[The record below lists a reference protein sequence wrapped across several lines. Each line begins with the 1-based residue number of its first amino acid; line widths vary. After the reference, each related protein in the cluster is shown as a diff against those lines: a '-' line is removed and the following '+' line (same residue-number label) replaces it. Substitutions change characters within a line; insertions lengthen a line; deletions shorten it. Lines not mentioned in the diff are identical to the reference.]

1 VTQLRKLH
9 VQVLIALALAVVLGV
24 VSPDTAIAM
33 KPFGDGFIGLL
44 RMLLAP
50 IVFCTV
56 VHGMSHVRDMRRLG
70 RLGAKTLIYFE
81 VVSTLGL
88 FFGLV
93 LANVFKPGAGLH
105 AVNIESSARVTQL
118 AQTAAHLTVT
128 DFVLGIVPS
137 TLVDAFATGNILQVL
152 FIAILTGVALNLA
165 AGQDSIVLRGVAE
178 AQRVLFTILGFIMK
192 VAPLGAFGAMAAAV
206 GNYGAA
212 TLLHLMNLVVLY
224 WAGSIV
230 FVVVVFGGVA
240 AWCGLSIFAVLRM
253 IREELLLV
261 FGTASGEVA
270 FPRLVQKLQH
280 AGCDEVVVGF
290 VLPAGYS
297 FNLDGTSIYMALSV
311 GFIAQATDT
320 AFSIAQQVALLG
332 VLMLTSKGGTTVA
345 GGAFIKLAA
354 TMEAVRAL
362 PLGGLSL
369 LFGIDRL
376 MATCTAL
383 TNMIGNTVAVFA
395 LARWERAFDPAQ
407 FRAYQVACGEAQA
420 AGRAAPSRS
429 AGAADAAAGATGA
442 EVGPLAKAVA
452 TYRRGG
458 DGDTAPEGATAG
470 HETDP
475 E

>member
-1 VTQLRKLH
+1 MTQLRKLH
-9 VQVLIALALAVVLGV
+9 VQVLIALGAAVALGV
-24 VSPDTAIAM
+24 AAPDIAIEM
-33 KPFGDGFIGLL
+33 KPLGDGFIGLL

-56 VHGMSHVRDMRRLG
+56 VHGMSQVQDLRRLG
-70 RLGAKTLIYFE
+70 RLGAKTLLYFE
-81 VVSTLGL
+81 LVSTLGL
-88 FFGLV
+88 LVGLA
-93 LANVFKPGAGLH
+93 LANLFEPGVGLH
-105 AVNIESSARVTQL
+105 AVNLATSDRVTQL
-118 AQTAAHLTVT
+118 AQTAAHMTIT
-128 DFVLGIVPS
+128 SFVLGLIPS

-152 FIAILTGVALNLA
+152 VVAVLTGVALNLA
-165 AGQDSIVLRGVAE
+165 VGRDSILLRGIAE
-178 AQRVLFTILGFIMK
+178 GQRVLFTILGFIMRL
-192 VAPLGAFGAMAAAV
+192 APLGAFGAMAAAI

-224 WAGSIV
+224 WAGSIA
-230 FVVVVFGGVA
+230 FVVIVFGGVT
-240 AWCGLSIFAVLRM
+240 AWCGLSIFAVLRL

-270 FPRLVQKLQH
+270 FPRLVEKLQQ

-297 FNLDGTSIYMALSV
+297 FNLDGTSIYLALSV

-320 AFSIAQQVALLG
+320 PFSVAQQIALLA

-354 TMEAVRAL
+354 TMQSVRVL

-395 LARWERAFDPAQ
+395 LASWERAFDIRQ
-407 FRAYQVACGEAQA
+407 FRAYQEERA
-420 AGRAAPSRS
+420 ALRRPPLGRAAD
-429 AGAADAAAGATGA
+429 DAAPPA
-442 EVGPLAKAVA
+442 
-452 TYRRGG
+452 
-458 DGDTAPEGATAG
+458 
-470 HETDP
+470 DP
-475 E
+475 GSRK

>member
-1 VTQLRKLH
+1 M
-9 VQVLIALALAVVLGV
+9 IALIVAVVLGV
-24 VSPDTAIAM
+24 ASPGTAIAM
-33 KPFGDGFIGLL
+33 KPLGDGFIGLL

-56 VHGMSHVRDMRRLG
+56 VHGMSHVQDMRRLG
-70 RLGAKTLIYFE
+70 RLGAKTFVYFE
-81 VVSTLGL
+81 AVSTLGL
-88 FFGLV
+88 FVGLV
-93 LANVFKPGAGLH
+93 LANVFKPGVGLH
-105 AVNIESSARVTQL
+105 AVNLESTARVTEL
-118 AQTAAHLTVT
+118 AQTAAHMTVS
-128 DFVLGIVPS
+128 DFLLGIIPS
-137 TLVDAFATGNILQVL
+137 TVVDAFAKGNILQVL

-165 AGQDSIVLRGVAE
+165 VGRDSIVLRGIGE
-178 AQRVLFTILGFIMK
+178 AQRVLFAILGIIMRL
-192 VAPLGAFGAMAAAV
+192 APIGAFGAMAAAV
-206 GNYGAA
+206 GNYGSA
-212 TLLHLMNLVVLY
+212 TLLHLMQLVVLY
-224 WAGSIV
+224 WAGSIA
-230 FVVVVFGGVA
+230 FVVIVFGGIT

-270 FPRLVQKLQH
+270 FPRLVQKLQQ

-320 AFSIAQQVALLG
+320 PFSITQQVGLLG

-395 LARWERAFDPAQ
+395 LAKWERAFDIEK
-407 FRAYQVACGEAQA
+407 FRAYRDAPGEPLA
-420 AGRAAPSRS
+420 ASPSRFPGPDVGRDAGPNAGPDAGPNDRVAAP
-429 AGAADAAAGATGA
+429 AGAVAAAHQSTA
-442 EVGPLAKAVA
+442 E
-452 TYRRGG
+452 
-458 DGDTAPEGATAG
+458 
-470 HETDP
+470 
-475 E
+475 